1 MKEVCEKL
9 KLEIKSLIKEE
20 SSYLK
25 SISFSIMENSKEF
38 IIYFT
43 WKKDNFDNYFDE
55 RDSFRNVVKNLVENN
70 HLYFN
75 KIKSNLAKY
84 TFYWK
89 S

>member
-55 RDSFRNVVKNLVENN
+55 RDSFRNVVKNLVENKTCDECKN
-70 HLYFN
+70 IL
-75 KIKSNLAKY
+75 
-84 TFYWK
+84 
-89 S
+89 

>member
-75 KIKSNLAKY
+75 KTKSNLAKY

-89 S
+89 T